1 MAFVT
6 LCGILSPVV
15 YIAADITAARR
26 YPGFSYTDQAV
37 SELFAIGAPTSGFIV
52 RWFTV
57 SSVLLLV
64 FAAGAWRATAGSR
77 SRRFM
82 AGMLA
87 LSGVNALVLWNA
99 FPMHM
104 RGDEKSLTD
113 TMHLVLA
120 ANPFWA
126 ASLIAAIVGFR
137 GAFRAYSI
145 ATLCV
150 LLALGAYGFSFA
162 AAVAADAPTPWMGLA
177 ERLAQ
182 YLDGVWQAVLA
193 VVMHRSIITVRSRFS
208 PAIGG
213 EPT

>member
-1 MAFVT
+1 MGASAVPSSRAMAFVT

-57 SSVLLLV
+57 SSVLL
-64 FAAGAWRATAGSR
+64 
-77 SRRFM
+77 
-82 AGMLA
+82 
-87 LSGVNALVLWNA
+87 NALVLWSA

-193 VVMHRSIITVRSRFS
+193 VVMQRSIITVRSRFS